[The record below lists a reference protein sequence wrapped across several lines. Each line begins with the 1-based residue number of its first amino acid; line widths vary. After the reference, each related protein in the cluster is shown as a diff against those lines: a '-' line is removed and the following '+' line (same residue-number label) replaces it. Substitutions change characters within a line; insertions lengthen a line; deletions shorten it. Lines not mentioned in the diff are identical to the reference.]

1 MLPPIHELKS
11 LVLILVVFTCIFSIF
26 GKEHFSGL
34 DDEKN
39 IIERIFNRLYF
50 TMTTMS
56 TVGYGDVYPKTMICR
71 SLTLVLMI
79 IVCLSLVTDVIKPKE
94 IIS

>member
-1 MLPPIHELKS
+1 MLAPINEVKS
-11 LVLILVVFTCIFSIF
+11 LIIILAIFTCIFSIF

-39 IIERIFNRLYF
+39 LVERIFNRLYF

-56 TVGYGDVYPKTMICR
+56 TVGYGDIYPKTMICR
-71 SLTLVLMI
+71 AFTLLLMI
-79 IVCLSLVTDVIKPKE
+79 MVCLSLVTNIIKSKE
-94 IIS
+94 IN

>member
-1 MLPPIHELKS
+1 MLPPIIEVKS
-11 LVLILVVFTCIFSIF
+11 LILILVIFTCIFSIF

-39 IIERIFNRLYF
+39 FMERIFNRFYF

-56 TVGYGDVYPKTMICR
+56 TVGYGDIYPKTMICR
-71 SLTLVLMI
+71 SFTLLLMLL
-79 IVCLSLVTDVIKPKE
+79 VCLSLVTDIIKPKE
-94 IIS
+94 IIN